1 MSLRDLRRM
10 IQMIKPKPKLC
21 PYCKE
26 EYTPFNSLNPCHLNP
41 TCATQWLKDNPEKAK
56 KNYKKVVR
64 KELNQMKEKGISHDA
79 WQAKLQPFINKIARL
94 IDAGCGCVSCPNEL
108 INGQA
113 RYGSHRWNVG
123 NNNTW
128 RFNLNNIWTS
138 CFKCNSK
145 LSGNGDG
152 YDKGL
157 EQTYGKEYAEYVK
170 FGMKLQYPII
180 KLTIDEIKEAIVK
193 AKEVIKELETLDKTY
208 TPQERIELRHKYN
221 KQIGIYL

>member
-1 MSLRDLRRM
+1 
-10 IQMIKPKPKLC
+10 MIKPKPKVC

-26 EYTPFNSLNPCHLNP
+26 EYTPFNSFQLCHLKP
-41 TCATQWLKDNPEKAK
+41 ECATQWLKDNPEKAK

-64 KELNQMKEKGISHDA
+64 KELNQMKESGMSHDK

-94 IDAGCGCVSCPNEL
+94 ISKGQPCISCGNTFSK
-108 INGQA
+108 GQ
-113 RYGSHRWNVG
+113 RMYGGHRFSTG
-123 NNNTW
+123 SNNTW
-128 RFNLNNIWTS
+128 RFNLHCIFPQDYN
-138 CFKCNSK
+138 CNSGQ
-145 LSGNGDG
+145 SGQIDG

-170 FGMKLQYPII
+170 FGMKREYPII

-193 AKEVIKELETLDKTY
+193 AKEVIKELETLDKVY